1 MKFSTRTTYI
11 AYISVL
17 HVVLIFL
24 VYRLLFEDKLL
35 FIASEVFLLISIG
48 VSIQLYQNF
57 LRPNEFIKSGIEAIK
72 EKDFTIKFVPT
83 GKGEI
88 DVLIEVYNLM
98 IDQLREERTKQQAQ
112 HFFLEKLIAA
122 SPTAIIILD
131 FDDCI
136 ASVNSRAVSVF
147 KLDIKKINGQKLNDT
162 GIPFLR
168 KLHEIKNGESKI
180 VKADGV
186 QKFKVQRSHFM
197 DQGFRRSF
205 LLIEELTSELLEQE
219 KNAYGKVIRMMAHE
233 VNNTLGATDS
243 ILQTTRKS
251 LAASADRA
259 TADRASADRI
269 KSNFPEDFSD
279 LRDALKVASDRN
291 RRLTRFMRNFADVVR
306 LPPPGVDEF
315 DLNRLVE
322 NVVVFLQSTA
332 RQSGISLKIIKNEPL
347 VVKADSGQLEQVL
360 INVIQ
365 NALEACE
372 AGNEVQVL
380 IDDNLIIRNNG
391 KPILPQEAQQL
402 FNPFYSSKPDG
413 QGIGLTLSREILLN
427 HGFQFSLKTNED
439 GWTEFV
445 IDCNL

>member
-1 MKFSTRTTYI
+1 MKLSTRSQYI
-11 AYISVL
+11 LYISVL
-17 HVVLIFL
+17 HAVLIFL

-35 FIASEVFLLISIG
+35 FIASEVFLLVSVF
-48 VSIQLYQNF
+48 VSIHLYQSF
-57 LRPNEFIKSGIEAIK
+57 LRPNEFVKSGIEAIR

-88 DVLIEVYNLM
+88 DGLIEVYNLM

-136 ASVNSRAVSVF
+136 ASVNARAAAI
-147 KLDIKKINGQKLNDT
+147 LKLNIEKIK
-162 GIPFLR
+162 GHKLNEINSPFLAQ
-168 KLHEIKNGESKI
+168 LAEMQNGESKI

-205 LLIEELTSELLEQE
+205 LLVEELTSELLEQE

-251 LAASADRA
+251 LIGQEFVA
-259 TADRASADRI
+259 
-269 KSNFPEDFSD
+269 
-279 LRDALKVASDRN
+279 LRDALKVASERN
-291 RRLTRFMRNFADVVR
+291 LRLARFMRNFADVVR
-306 LPPPGVDEF
+306 LPLPDFEEIN
-315 DLNRLVE
+315 LNKLAE
-322 NVVVFLQSTA
+322 NGVVFLQSLA
-332 RQSGISLKIIKNEPL
+332 RQKGVVLQIVNNEKL
-347 VVKADSGQLEQVL
+347 LVKADAGQLEQVL

-372 AGNEVQVL
+372 DGKEVRVVIEANQLVV
-380 IDDNLIIRNNG
+380 RNNG
-391 KPILPQEAQQL
+391 KPISPQEATQL

-427 HGFQFSLKTNED
+427 HGFSFSLKTNAD

-445 IDCNL
+445 VIFKV

>member
-1 MKFSTRTTYI
+1 MKLSTRTQYI
-11 AYISVL
+11 LYISVL
-17 HVVLIFL
+17 HAVLIFL
-24 VYRLLFEDKLL
+24 VYLLLFEDKLL
-35 FIASEVFLLISIG
+35 FIASEVFLLFSIF
-48 VSIQLYQNF
+48 VSIHLCQSF
-57 LRPNEFIKSGIEAIK
+57 LRPNEFVKSGIEAIK

-88 DVLIEVYNLM
+88 DGLIEVYNLM

-136 ASVNSRAVSVF
+136 ASVNVKAAAIFR
-147 KLDIKKINGQKLNDT
+147 LDIEKIKGQKLSETDSL
-162 GIPFLR
+162 FLGQ
-168 KLHEIKNGESKI
+168 LAEMQNGESKI

-205 LLIEELTSELLEQE
+205 LLVEELTSELLEQE

-243 ILQTTRKS
+243 ILQTTKKS
-251 LAASADRA
+251 LTATMDRTQEFAD
-259 TADRASADRI
+259 
-269 KSNFPEDFSD
+269 
-279 LRDALKVASDRN
+279 LCDALQVASERN
-291 RRLTRFMRNFADVVR
+291 RHLTRFMRNFADVVR
-306 LPPPGVDEF
+306 LPSPNLKVI
-315 DLNRLVE
+315 DLNKIAE
-322 NVVVFLQSTA
+322 NGVLFLQSLS
-332 RQSGISLKIIKNEPL
+332 RQKGVALQIVKNEKL
-347 VVKADSGQLEQVL
+347 RVRADAGQLEQVL

-365 NALEACE
+365 NALEACDS
-372 AGNEVQVL
+372 GQEVQVF
-380 IDDNLIIRNNG
+380 IDGNQLVIKNNG
-391 KPILPQEAQQL
+391 KPISLQEATQL

-427 HGFQFSLKTNED
+427 HGFQFSLKTKED

-445 IDCNL
+445 INFIP

>member
-1 MKFSTRTTYI
+1 MRFSTRTQYI
-11 AYISVL
+11 LYISVL
-17 HVVLIFL
+17 HAVLIFL

-35 FIASEVFLLISIG
+35 FIASEVFLLISVA

-112 HFFLEKLIAA
+112 HFFLEKLIDA

-147 KLDIKKINGQKLNDT
+147 NLDIKKIKGQKLSDASN
-162 GIPFLR
+162 PFLR
-168 KLHEIKNGESKI
+168 KLQEIKNGESKI
-180 VKADGV
+180 VKAEGI

-205 LLIEELTSELLEQE
+205 LLIEELTGELLEQE

-251 LAASADRA
+251 LAI
-259 TADRASADRI
+259 TADRASA
-269 KSNFPEDFSD
+269 NFPEDFSD

-306 LPPPGVDEF
+306 LPPPGVDELN
-315 DLNRLVE
+315 LNRLVE

-332 RQSGISLKIIKNEPL
+332 RQRGISLKIIKNELL

-360 INVIQ
+360 INVIK

-380 IDDNLIIRNNG
+380 IDTNLIIRNNG

-445 IDCNL
+445 ILF